1 MARKPAPRKSKTKKR
16 SGGGGGF
23 GLSVALALAAL
34 LIGGGLGLYYGDALT
49 GRQESVAERPVATA
63 SRPSAPSPE
72 LSSGIA
78 LPQSAAP
85 EQPLQPAPE
94 ATQPPVQ
101 LRPVQLQPEPQL
113 ASLPPQEAA
122 PAASASDPPWRRN
135 ALPAIDT
142 GGKPRIAI
150 VIDDM
155 GIDRKRS
162 QRALVLK
169 APVTFAYLPYAQGV
183 AEQVRKAHAA
193 GHEILV
199 HLPMEPSSE
208 SIDPG
213 PQVLLTELPPE
224 EIAQRLAWNLA
235 QMDGVVGVNN
245 HMGSRFT
252 SDAAAM
258 RPVLEE
264 LNRRGLLFLDSR
276 TAPNTVGYRMA
287 RDLGMPALQR
297 DVFLDNIDSHD
308 AVAKQLAE
316 TEQQA
321 SKHGQAIAIGHPR
334 DATLDMLELWI
345 EDVQARGFALVPLTA
360 LLTSAPL
367 PATAG
372 LPIR

>member
-1 MARKPAPRKSKTKKR
+1 MARKPAPRKPKTKKR

-49 GRQESVAERPVATA
+49 GRPESVAETPVAA
-63 SRPSAPSPE
+63 AANPSAPPPKASP
-72 LSSGIA
+72 GIT
-78 LPQSAAP
+78 LPQAAP
-85 EQPLQPAPE
+85 EPPQPTPE
-94 ATQPPVQ
+94 ATQP
-101 LRPVQLQPEPQL
+101 PVQLQPEPQL

-122 PAASASDPPWRRN
+122 PAPSASDPPWRRN
-135 ALPAIDT
+135 ALPAIDS

-162 QRALVLK
+162 QRALALK

-213 PQVLLTELPPE
+213 PQVLLTELPSD

-252 SDAAAM
+252 SDTAAM

-264 LNRRGLLFLDSR
+264 LHRRGLLFLDSR

-287 RDLGMPALQR
+287 QDLGMPALQR
-297 DVFLDNIDSHD
+297 DVFLDNTDSHD

-316 TEQQA
+316 TEKQA

-360 LLTSAPL
+360 LLTPAPL

>member
-1 MARKPAPRKSKTKKR
+1 MARKPASRKPKTKKR
-16 SGGGGGF
+16 SGGNGF
-23 GLSVALALAAL
+23 GLSVALAIAAL
-34 LIGGGLGLYYGDALT
+34 LIGGGLGLYYGDALI
-49 GRQESVAERPVATA
+49 GRQDVAVERPAA
-63 SRPSAPSPE
+63 APDLAARPAAPSP
-72 LSSGIA
+72 GIA
-78 LPQSAAP
+78 LPQKPAPQPAP
-85 EQPLQPAPE
+85 EPAPAAPE

-101 LRPVQLQPEPQL
+101 LQPELQL

-122 PAASASDPPWRRN
+122 PVPSESDPPWRRN
-135 ALPAIDT
+135 ALPAIDS
-142 GGKPRIAI
+142 GNKPRIAI

-162 QRALVLK
+162 QRALTLK
-169 APVTFAYLPYAQGV
+169 APVTFAYLPYAHGV
-183 AEQVRKAHAA
+183 AEQVRKAHTA

-208 SIDPG
+208 TIDPG
-213 PQVLLTELPPE
+213 PNAMLSGLTPEVLAE
-224 EIAQRLAWNLA
+224 RLAWNLS
-235 QMDGVVGVNN
+235 QFDGFVGVNN

-252 SDAAAM
+252 SDAATM

-276 TAPNTVGYRMA
+276 TAPNTVGFRMA

-297 DVFLDNIDSHD
+297 DVFLDNTDNHD
-308 AVAKQLAE
+308 AVAKQLSE

-321 SKHGQAIAIGHPR
+321 SKYGQAIAIGHPR

-345 EDVQARGFALVPLTA
+345 EDVQARGFVLVPLTA
-360 LLTSAPL
+360 MLKPVPP